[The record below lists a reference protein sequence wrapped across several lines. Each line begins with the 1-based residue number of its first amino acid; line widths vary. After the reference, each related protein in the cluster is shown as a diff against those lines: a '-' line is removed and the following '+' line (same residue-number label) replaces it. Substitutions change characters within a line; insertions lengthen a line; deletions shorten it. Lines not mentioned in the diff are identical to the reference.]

1 MHLAIGE
8 LLLRKYDFSHPER
21 LRFGLLLPDC
31 ITDGGET
38 HFICVSDDGK
48 KQVDFRA
55 FYNEYESEIKSDEI
69 YLGYFLHLVQDAV
82 FRRFMYEKH
91 GWDPRPDGNLAR
103 LYNDYGMLNSYLIEK
118 YSIKDIIAAPPDLT
132 KTRIYGDFIF
142 DVVAFLAE
150 LHGDFSPY
158 IHLMQR
164 PKPFPKKYTF
174 EYISEKFKA
183 WKIESNSIQD
193 FRKKSRIPENLFILL
208 QIFSDRK
215 GTSLSIAELQKFY
228 SEQKAEI
235 SENSLKVLIS
245 NLRSYFKKFPEYRFA
260 IVKTASGYEFQILE

>member
-1 MHLAIGE
+1 MTIFIGTTQPDVLRFLAFRLEAKGHSCTIFTSQFSLDKTLNTLQFLPDLLILDYKLENHLLAGNPFESLYKKRRYLPMIYYNDPCIGE
-8 LLLRKYDFSHPER
+8 GARMMVWRGFIEDMENPEFIPAEKTDMPSLDDLDKIFRIVNDFVE
-21 LRFGLLLPDC
+21 
-31 ITDGGET
+31 
-38 HFICVSDDGK
+38 SD
-48 KQVDFRA
+48 
-55 FYNEYESEIKSDEI
+55 
-69 YLGYFLHLVQDAV
+69 
-82 FRRFMYEKH
+82 
-91 GWDPRPDGNLAR
+91 
-103 LYNDYGMLNSYLIEK
+103 
-118 YSIKDIIAAPPDLT
+118 
-132 KTRIYGDFIF
+132 
-142 DVVAFLAE
+142 
-150 LHGDFSPY
+150 DFSPY

-193 FRKKSRIPENLFILL
+193 FRKKSGIPENLFILL